1 MPQGIFFM
9 KKTVI
14 FLILL
19 MFVLLNKTAFADET
33 VFFSERDFSKTN
45 PHTKRL
51 SPQILKMQIDV
62 TDNIT
67 RYFDDGIVPVDM
79 KDCIIMTLSNNYDIK
94 IVSKTQEQQKWLY
107 YNKLSEFMPNFYYN
121 YNISDLRG
129 EFLVGNVLPR
139 RIHEIAM
146 QNVFGYGWVV
156 FDGGKRFF
164 NAKAQKDIYRA
175 SAQDKKM
182 TQEKAILTVVEKY
195 NDLLAKKLSIEVY
208 ERNLIQTQA
217 QLELNKNTY
226 EIGVGNKFDVVRS
239 EAEVESA
246 KQKLVE
252 AYNSFRLAQ
261 VSLASFMG
269 SDSYCPVFPVED
281 DIVQNTILDTGLTL
295 EKMEEVAFENR
306 SDLKSLELKISSL
319 KNQKKT
325 ILSSFAPTISI
336 DGAYSYVGTVRL
348 GSRPNHSIALDA
360 RWALGKG
367 LGTYEYTQMKA
378 AQAEID
384 RNVLELDHTKNQI
397 KEDLINTY
405 YSIAT
410 AKQTVEAARRQVV
423 AADESL
429 RIAFG
434 RLESGVG
441 IYIDVLQAQASEVEA
456 KINLINAIVAYNNLQ
471 IKALYDMGIISV
483 CNSTKGYIADSEAF
497 KKYLEKKGYYLKKRG

>member
-1 MPQGIFFM
+1 M
-9 KKTVI
+9 
-14 FLILL
+14 
-19 MFVLLNKTAFADET
+19 
-33 VFFSERDFSKTN
+33 
-45 PHTKRL
+45 
-51 SPQILKMQIDV
+51 
-62 TDNIT
+62 
-67 RYFDDGIVPVDM
+67 
-79 KDCIIMTLSNNYDIK
+79 
-94 IVSKTQEQQKWLY
+94 
-107 YNKLSEFMPNFYYN
+107 
-121 YNISDLRG
+121 
-129 EFLVGNVLPR
+129 
-139 RIHEIAM
+139 
-146 QNVFGYGWVV
+146 
-156 FDGGKRFF
+156 
-164 NAKAQKDIYRA
+164 
-175 SAQDKKM
+175 
-182 TQEKAILTVVEKY
+182 
-195 NDLLAKKLSIEVY
+195 
-208 ERNLIQTQA
+208 
-217 QLELNKNTY
+217 
-226 EIGVGNKFDVVRS
+226 
-239 EAEVESA
+239 
-246 KQKLVE
+246 
-252 AYNSFRLAQ
+252 
-261 VSLASFMG
+261 
-269 SDSYCPVFPVED
+269 
-281 DIVQNTILDTGLTL
+281 TL

-348 GSRPNHSIALDA
+348 GSRPNHMIALDA

-367 LGTYEYTQMKA
+367 LGTYEYTQLKA

>member
-1 MPQGIFFM
+1 MYASG
-9 KKTVI
+9 
-14 FLILL
+14 
-19 MFVLLNKTAFADET
+19 
-33 VFFSERDFSKTN
+33 
-45 PHTKRL
+45 
-51 SPQILKMQIDV
+51 
-62 TDNIT
+62 
-67 RYFDDGIVPVDM
+67 
-79 KDCIIMTLSNNYDIK
+79 NY
-94 IVSKTQEQQKWLY
+94 
-107 YNKLSEFMPNFYYN
+107 
-121 YNISDLRG
+121 
-129 EFLVGNVLPR
+129 
-139 RIHEIAM
+139 
-146 QNVFGYGWVV
+146 
-156 FDGGKRFF
+156 
-164 NAKAQKDIYRA
+164 
-175 SAQDKKM
+175 
-182 TQEKAILTVVEKY
+182 
-195 NDLLAKKLSIEVY
+195 
-208 ERNLIQTQA
+208 
-217 QLELNKNTY
+217 KNTY
-226 EIGVGNKFDVVRS
+226 EIGVGNKFDVVRP

-295 EKMEEVAFENR
+295 EKMEEIAFANR

-410 AKQTVEAARRQVV
+410 AKQTVEAAKRQVV